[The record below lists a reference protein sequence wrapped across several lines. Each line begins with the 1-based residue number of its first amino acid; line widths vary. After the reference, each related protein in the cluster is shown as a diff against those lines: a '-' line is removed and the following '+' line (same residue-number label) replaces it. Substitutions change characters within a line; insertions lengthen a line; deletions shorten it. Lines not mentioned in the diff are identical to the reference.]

1 MEDIKCQQNCNVTG
15 CITTLTTSPSAQP
28 FLKNNNRKHQTTTKK
43 KKHPK
48 NHQNHQ
54 SKATNQQVLEKSFS
68 WMEALGE
75 NLRLTPSISLDSVNS
90 VSYYEIGTVEIGK
103 KWKSQQ
109 NRSC

>member
-1 MEDIKCQQNCNVTG
+1 
-15 CITTLTTSPSAQP
+15 
-28 FLKNNNRKHQTTTKK
+28 
-43 KKHPK
+43 
-48 NHQNHQ
+48 
-54 SKATNQQVLEKSFS
+54 
-68 WMEALGE
+68 MEALGE